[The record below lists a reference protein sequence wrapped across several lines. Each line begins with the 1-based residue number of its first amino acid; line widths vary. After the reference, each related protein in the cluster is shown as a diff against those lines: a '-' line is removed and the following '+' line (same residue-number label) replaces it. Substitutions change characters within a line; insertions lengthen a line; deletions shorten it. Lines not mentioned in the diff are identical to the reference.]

1 MIETLHTF
9 LVAAVDT
16 LIVFLILLL
25 AKKLRDVRFR
35 ASFDVPSGADPAE
48 FTADHQIEEKGN
60 VAVALRRCGLSV
72 AFGFGLAGVVSGGM
86 RGLGSGFEGLAQD
99 TFLILRDCAILLV
112 FLFFAQFVV
121 EKIILR
127 RINNNAA
134 LKDNNTAVGFTEFG
148 SYAATGLIA
157 YGSFSGE
164 GGGWE
169 TAVGF
174 FLLGQLA
181 LLLFAVIYE
190 FSTPFNMI
198 EEIQK
203 GNAAAGVMLGGTLL
217 TLGIILSWTIAGPF
231 IGWAEGIIGFARSTA
246 MGIILLIPFQ
256 FLIDKAFLPHT
267 TLKIEVERDQ
277 NVAACAVAVCSQV
290 ALAIMIGALM
300 A

>member
-1 MIETLHTF
+1 MIQTF
-9 LVAAVDT
+9 LTAAVDT
-16 LIVFLILLL
+16 LVVFLILLL
-25 AKKLRDVRFR
+25 AKKLRDARFR
-35 ASFDVPSGADPAE
+35 ASFNLPSSADPNE
-48 FTADHQIEEKGN
+48 FTADYQIEEKGN
-60 VAVALRRCGLSV
+60 VAVALRRCGLSI

-86 RGLGSGFEGLAQD
+86 RGFGSGVKVYLQETGH
-99 TFLILRDCAILLV
+99 IIIDCFILLA

-127 RINNNAA
+127 HINNNTA

-148 SYAATGLIA
+148 SYAAAGLIA

-174 FLLGQLA
+174 FLLGQIA
-181 LLLFAVIYE
+181 LLLFTLIYE
-190 FSTPFNMI
+190 LATPFNMI
-198 EEIQK
+198 EEIRK

-231 IGWAEGIIGFARSTA
+231 TGWTEGIWGFARSTA
-246 MGIILLIPFQ
+246 VGIVLLIPFQ

-277 NVAACAVAVCSQV
+277 NMAACAVTVCAQI
-290 ALAIMIGALM
+290 ALAIMIGALV

>member
-1 MIETLHTF
+1 MTQTLETF

-35 ASFDVPSGADPAE
+35 ASFDIPSGADPAE

-86 RGLGSGFEGLAQD
+86 QGFASGIKGFLQD
-99 TFLILRDCAILLV
+99 TGLIVLDCVILLV

-127 RINNNAA
+127 HINNNAA

-164 GGGWE
+164 GGGWQ

-174 FLLGQLA
+174 FLLGQVA
-181 LLLFAVIYE
+181 LLLFAVVYE
-190 FSTPFNMI
+190 WSTPFNMI
-198 EEIQK
+198 EQIQK

-231 IGWAEGIIGFARSTA
+231 VGWTEGIIGFARSTA
-246 MGIILLIPFQ
+246 MGVILLIPFQ

-277 NVAACAVAVCSQV
+277 NVATCAVTVCSQV
-290 ALAIMIGALM
+290 ALAIMIGALV

>member
-1 MIETLHTF
+1 MNETLQTF
-9 LVAAVDT
+9 LTAAVDT
-16 LIVFLILLL
+16 LIVFFILLL

-35 ASFDVPSGADPAE
+35 ASFDVPNGADPAE
-48 FTADHQIEEKGN
+48 FTTDHQIEEKGN

-86 RGLGSGFEGLAQD
+86 RGFAEGIEGFLQD
-99 TFLILRDCAILLV
+99 TGLIVVDCLILLV

-164 GGGWE
+164 GGGWQ

-174 FLLGQLA
+174 FLLGQVA
-181 LLLFAVIYE
+181 LLLFAMIYE
-190 FSTPFNMI
+190 LSTPFNMI

-217 TLGIILSWTIAGPF
+217 TLGIILSSTIAGPF
-231 IGWAEGIIGFARSTA
+231 IGWTEGIIGFARSTA
-246 MGIILLIPFQ
+246 MGVVLLIPFQ

-267 TLKIEVERDQ
+267 TLKIEVERDR
-277 NVAACAVAVCSQV
+277 NVAACAVTVCSQV
-290 ALAIMIGALM
+290 ALAIMIGALV

>member
-1 MIETLHTF
+1 MIQTF
-9 LVAAVDT
+9 LTAAVDT
-16 LIVFLILLL
+16 SIVFLILLL

-86 RGLGSGFEGLAQD
+86 RGFGSGVQAYLRETGLIV
-99 TFLILRDCAILLV
+99 LDCVILLA
-112 FLFFAQFVV
+112 FLFFAQFIV

-198 EEIQK
+198 GEIQK
-203 GNAAAGVMLGGTLL
+203 GNAAADVMLGGTLL

-231 IGWAEGIIGFARSTA
+231 TTWAEGIIGFARSTA

-277 NVAACAVAVCSQV
+277 NVAACAVTVCAQV
-290 ALAIMIGALM
+290 ALAIMIGALV